1 MDVKPLSEGAPLPP
15 YVALPQ
21 VLMAPEESNAAK
33 APYVEAMYAKPLSVG
48 APLPPYVALP
58 QVLMVPEEPCRAAKA
73 SVVVAI
79 AVKPVPEGGV

>member
-1 MDVKPLSEGAPLPP
+1 MDVKPLSE
-15 YVALPQ
+15 
-21 VLMAPEESNAAK
+21 
-33 APYVEAMYAKPLSVG
+33 G